1 MGELRSHRLC
11 SVAKKKKRKTQTRAN
26 KTHLWAGRGPQYSQ
40 TLSGGV
46 GKGREGPVEPLEW
59 PPRGPQLSRP
69 LRQSQ
74 PLPLLTNLPVVKSAQ
89 GEESGFQDRKPHGL
103 SSCRSVFLILITS
116 LGYFNFCKTINHKGC
131 FFSSGSVLCNTLP
144 TLALF
149 LKQSVPL
156 GAQGLGVPAHRTVR
170 GGAWAPPSSL
180 SPGWQPQ
187 AGPSAPNTRFR
198 DRLGVTACF
207 GSKVMVPNAP
217 RAAVSLA
224 AQSGTSREPL

>member
-1 MGELRSHRLC
+1 MVWGHQSLVSP
-11 SVAKKKKRKTQTRAN
+11 SAA
-26 KTHLWAGRGPQYSQ
+26 
-40 TLSGGV
+40 
-46 GKGREGPVEPLEW
+46 
-59 PPRGPQLSRP
+59 RP
-69 LRQSQ
+69 LPR
-74 PLPLLTNLPVVKSAQ
+74 Q

-103 SSCRSVFLILITS
+103 SSRRSIFLILITS

-149 LKQSVPL
+149 LKQSVPP
-156 GAQGLGVPAHRTVR
+156 GAQGLGVLAHRTVR

-198 DRLGVTACF
+198 DRLGVTARF
-207 GSKVMVPNAP
+207 GSKVMVPSAP
-217 RAAVSLA
+217 RAAVPLIHKLGPLMSLCSTDIFGENARGLFEGTA
-224 AQSGTSREPL
+224 AAKQPDFQY